1 MKPIFIDFETF
12 WSQTHSLTKIHPV
25 EYVMHPETEIQ
36 SVAIKEGL
44 DGETFV
50 LFGEDEIKAWADRT
64 DFSNTILIGHNMAG
78 FDAMICAWRFGIRPK
93 AWSCTLA
100 IARAL
105 GYAKTVGG
113 SLKRVASDLDL
124 GAKLDLEATNT
135 KGKKLADFTP
145 EEIELMRTY
154 NVVDTDL
161 CAGIFRKLAPKLG
174 TRELKLIDMTIR
186 MLVEPQFEM
195 DEALLVRTLAEI
207 KEKQKQTLL
216 AVSKALLPEVD
227 TLLSEDELIE
237 QAKKVLASAPKFAK
251 FLESKGVP
259 VPMKESP
266 SNPEKQ
272 IPALA
277 KTDEEFLAL
286 QEHDDFEV
294 AAAASA
300 RLGVKSTILESRIE
314 QFLRCGRA
322 VGGRMP
328 IALNYYGADTTG
340 RWCLTGD
347 HEVLT
352 RNGWVRLDQWDDQD
366 DILQWDDLDDALS
379 FAPASANRFYTD
391 EQLIKYDNPRHSAI
405 YTPDHTMPVKAHHS
419 DNIVRAKAGDVAR
432 AKRQLVVSSR
442 VLESRVEAYDHWV
455 LRLIIAMHA
464 DGYNAHDEKNNMVRF
479 RFTKPRKISRIK
491 FLLEMADVPYRQA
504 CYASEPGVTVIL
516 ISGDDAPEWLRSA
529 KKLPDDFY
537 TLGYDEIE
545 VVMDEIKYWDAYQS
559 GSSSYEYITCD
570 KDAMEKISTLAH
582 MSGHRT
588 TVREVDRSDMG
599 WSLSWR
605 VSFHKNK
612 FLTISK
618 KDATLLP
625 FKGYVYCP
633 TTTTG
638 FFLCRRDKSIFVTGN
653 SGTMKMNQQNLPRVN
668 PSSPKPS
675 DALRKCLVAP
685 KGKKVVVADLSGI
698 ELRVNHFLWKEPDSM
713 KLFQADPEKADL
725 YKDFASKLYKKS
737 WGEVTKAERQVGKV
751 AHLGLG
757 FGAGAATFQKVAR
770 LMGGVDL
777 SLEESEEI
785 VSKWRNEYGRI
796 ASGWRT
802 CHDALANIH
811 YKHYNI
817 DIDPWGLC
825 KTAEGGIKTP
835 LGMIRY
841 PDLRQETNEETGRS
855 EWVYGH
861 GRKKA
866 RIYAGKVTEN
876 IVQHLAREALSDM
889 MLKIQERYPIAHT
902 VHDEVILVVDE
913 AEAQEA
919 LDFMQEIM
927 RGGVTW
933 WPELVTWSE
942 GGVSTTYGDAK
953 D

>member
-12 WSQTHSLTKIHPV
+12 WSQEHSLTKIHPV
-25 EYVMHPETEIQ
+25 EYVMHPETEVQ
-36 SVAIKEGL
+36 SVAIKEGF

-50 LFGEDEIKAWADRT
+50 LFGEDEIQAWADST
-64 DFSNTILIGHNMAG
+64 DFSNAMLVGHNMAG
-78 FDAMICAWRFGIRPK
+78 FDAMICAWRFGIKPK

-113 SLKRVASDLDL
+113 SLKRVAADLDL

-135 KGKKLADFTP
+135 KGKKLADFTDD
-145 EEIELMRTY
+145 EIEAMRKY
-154 NVVDTDL
+154 NVIDTDL

-174 TRELKLIDMTIR
+174 ARELKLIDMTIR
-186 MLVEPQFEM
+186 MLVNPQFEL
-195 DEALLVRTLAEI
+195 DEALLESTLAEI

-216 AVSKALLPEVD
+216 SVSKVLLPEVD

-237 QAKKVLASAPKFAK
+237 EAKKVLASAPKFAK

-277 KTDEEFLAL
+277 KTDEDFLAL
-286 QEHDDFEV
+286 QEHEDFEV

-322 VGGRMP
+322 IGGRMP

-340 RWCLTGD
+340 RW
-347 HEVLT
+347 
-352 RNGWVRLDQWDDQD
+352 
-366 DILQWDDLDDALS
+366 
-379 FAPASANRFYTD
+379 
-391 EQLIKYDNPRHSAI
+391 
-405 YTPDHTMPVKAHHS
+405 
-419 DNIVRAKAGDVAR
+419 
-432 AKRQLVVSSR
+432 
-442 VLESRVEAYDHWV
+442 
-455 LRLIIAMHA
+455 
-464 DGYNAHDEKNNMVRF
+464 
-479 RFTKPRKISRIK
+479 
-491 FLLEMADVPYRQA
+491 
-504 CYASEPGVTVIL
+504 
-516 ISGDDAPEWLRSA
+516 
-529 KKLPDDFY
+529 
-537 TLGYDEIE
+537 
-545 VVMDEIKYWDAYQS
+545 
-559 GSSSYEYITCD
+559 
-570 KDAMEKISTLAH
+570 
-582 MSGHRT
+582 
-588 TVREVDRSDMG
+588 
-599 WSLSWR
+599 
-605 VSFHKNK
+605 
-612 FLTISK
+612 
-618 KDATLLP
+618 
-625 FKGYVYCP
+625 
-633 TTTTG
+633 
-638 FFLCRRDKSIFVTGN
+638 

-668 PSSPKPS
+668 PNNPKPS
-675 DALRKCLVAP
+675 DALRNCLRAP

-737 WGEVTKAERQVGKV
+737 WDEVTKAERQVGKV

-841 PDLRQETNEETGRS
+841 PDLRQETNEETGRQ
-855 EWVYGH
+855 EWVYGN

-913 AEAQEA
+913 AEAQQA

-942 GGVSTTYGDAK
+942 GDIAEDYGSAK
-953 D
+953 

>member
-1 MKPIFIDFETF
+1 VKPIYIDFETF
-12 WSQTHSLTKIHPV
+12 WSQDHSLTKIHPV

-36 SVAIKEGL
+36 SVAIKEGN

-50 LFGEDEIKAWADRT
+50 LFGEDEIQAWADRT
-64 DFSNTILIGHNMAG
+64 DFSNAVLIGHNMAG
-78 FDAMICAWRFGIRPK
+78 FDAMICAWRFGIEPK

-113 SLKRVASDLDL
+113 SLKKVAADLEL

-145 EEIELMRTY
+145 EEIERMREY

-161 CAGIFRKLAPKLG
+161 CAGIFNKLAPKLG
-174 TRELKLIDMTIR
+174 VRELKLIDMTIR
-186 MLVEPQFEM
+186 MLVSPQFHM
-195 DEALLVRTLAEI
+195 DEALLKRTLQSVQDEQEA
-207 KEKQKQTLL
+207 TLL
-216 AVSKALLPEVD
+216 KVAEALMPEVAGGMKEAD
-227 TLLSEDELIE
+227 LVEES
-237 QAKKVLASAPKFAK
+237 KKILASAPKFAK
-251 FLESKGVP
+251 FLISKGVP
-259 VPMKESP
+259 VPMKQSP

-286 QEHDDFEV
+286 QEHEDFEV

-322 VGGRMP
+322 IGGRMP

-340 RWCLTGD
+340 R
-347 HEVLT
+347 
-352 RNGWVRLDQWDDQD
+352 
-366 DILQWDDLDDALS
+366 
-379 FAPASANRFYTD
+379 F
-391 EQLIKYDNPRHSAI
+391 
-405 YTPDHTMPVKAHHS
+405 
-419 DNIVRAKAGDVAR
+419 
-432 AKRQLVVSSR
+432 
-442 VLESRVEAYDHWV
+442 
-455 LRLIIAMHA
+455 
-464 DGYNAHDEKNNMVRF
+464 
-479 RFTKPRKISRIK
+479 
-491 FLLEMADVPYRQA
+491 
-504 CYASEPGVTVIL
+504 
-516 ISGDDAPEWLRSA
+516 
-529 KKLPDDFY
+529 
-537 TLGYDEIE
+537 
-545 VVMDEIKYWDAYQS
+545 
-559 GSSSYEYITCD
+559 
-570 KDAMEKISTLAH
+570 
-582 MSGHRT
+582 
-588 TVREVDRSDMG
+588 
-599 WSLSWR
+599 
-605 VSFHKNK
+605 
-612 FLTISK
+612 
-618 KDATLLP
+618 
-625 FKGYVYCP
+625 
-633 TTTTG
+633 
-638 FFLCRRDKSIFVTGN
+638 

-668 PSSPKPS
+668 PKSPKPS
-675 DALRKCLVAP
+675 DALRKCLLAP

-725 YKDFASKLYKKS
+725 YKDFASKLYKKP
-737 WGEVTKAERQVGKV
+737 WDEVTKAERQVGKV

-757 FGAGAATFQKVAR
+757 FGAGPATFQKVAR

-777 SLEESEEI
+777 NLEESEEI

-802 CHDALANIH
+802 CHDALPNIH
-811 YKHYNI
+811 YNHYNI

-841 PDLRQETNEETGRS
+841 PDLRQEINEEAGRT

-866 RIYAGKVTEN
+866 RIYGPKITEN
-876 IVQHLAREALSDM
+876 LVQHLAREALCDM

-913 AEAQEA
+913 DEAQEA
-919 LDFMQEIM
+919 LEFMQGIM

-933 WPELVTWSE
+933 WPELITWSE
-942 GGVSTTYGDAK
+942 GDIASDYGSAK
-953 D
+953 